1 MLFAHPEEDIN
12 NFNDLSG
19 QSECTSKAL
28 KDIESSMSGVLESPG
43 TSKESYACHLCS
55 FNADR
60 ITVLDR
66 HLLNDHKIGLENLL
80 KLVMSKTKDGLSE
93 ENSTQMYGIRQPY
106 YKQTDEIY
114 ENGELV
120 IETVTPKIKKIKH
133 TASNTD
139 LKWTEIP
146 DSKIDPPL
154 ENDKNMLLSK
164 IEILNEC
171 MCKFVDSS
179 NTLKKV
185 LTKEFDQNTL
195 RNQSEFALGLGDQE
209 SPRDWERAH
218 SEKLERNRTKH
229 QENR

>member
-1 MLFAHPEEDIN
+1 M
-12 NFNDLSG
+12 
-19 QSECTSKAL
+19 
-28 KDIESSMSGVLESPG
+28 
-43 TSKESYACHLCS
+43 
-55 FNADR
+55 
-60 ITVLDR
+60 DR

-93 ENSTQMYGIRQPY
+93 ENSAQMYGIRQPY

-114 ENGELV
+114 ENGEFV
-120 IETVTPKIKKIKH
+120 IETVTPKIKIVKH

-146 DSKIDPPL
+146 DSKIDCPM
-154 ENDKNMLLSK
+154 ENDKNILLSK

-185 LTKEFDQNTL
+185 LTKEFDQKTL
-195 RNQSEFALGLGDQE
+195 RNQSEFALGLGE
-209 SPRDWERAH
+209 
-218 SEKLERNRTKH
+218 
-229 QENR
+229 